1 MKPKERESNIC
12 LNTKMVREAGKAIR
26 KWHCLIK
33 LKSATMCQQVLEK
46 RTIIK
51 SKLKLKEQFQKKKN
65 NFTILGNITVECFA
79 GYTIKSNKRSRKN
92 PFVFLDAVIF
102 SGGIVALIAQQYLGI
117 DEH

>member
-1 MKPKERESNIC
+1 
-12 LNTKMVREAGKAIR
+12 
-26 KWHCLIK
+26 
-33 LKSATMCQQVLEK
+33 MCQQVLEK

-51 SKLKLKEQFQKKKN
+51 SKLKLKEQFQKKKKH

-102 SGGIVALIAQQYLGI
+102 SGGIVALLAQQYLGI